1 MKIVYSKNS
10 ESFKKTG
17 IHIYDFTLLKKVVIP
32 YTQGKLRLTRTV
44 YVHNIET
51 DKQWEVVENAEN
63 KQTMEK
69 ILTKVFSKEYI
80 EKPVKR
86 WIKPVVKEEPKRVV
100 PTYELD
106 EEQWK
111 KPKKKGGM
119 NKWT

>member
-1 MKIVYSKNS
+1 MIVVYSDS
-10 ESFKKTG
+10 PESIKKKG
-17 IHIYDFTLLKKVVIP
+17 IHLYNESLLRKLMIP
-32 YTQGKLRLTRTV
+32 YGNNKLRLTRTV

-51 DKQWEVVENAEN
+51 DKQWEVVEDADN

-119 NKWT
+119 DSWI

>member
-1 MKIVYSKNS
+1 MKIVYSKKQENI
-10 ESFKKTG
+10 KKKG
-17 IHIYDFTLLKKVVIP
+17 IHIYDSSLLKKIMIP
-32 YTQGKLRLTRTV
+32 YVNGKLNITRPIYIHKIKT
-44 YVHNIET
+44 N
-51 DKQWEVVENAEN
+51 KQWEVVEDAEN

-86 WIKPVVKEEPKRVV
+86 WIKPVVKEEPKRVI

-119 NKWT
+119 DKWT